1 MLFAINLDEN
11 FVQMPLPIRVCA
23 HPADPVFPDLRGEYR
38 TEPVPPKPHRL
49 VAYVDAAFM
58 QKILHVSELKWKPH
72 VHHHRQFDDLKA
84 RLEVLEHVGTC
95 HGETLIQPPARFK
108 LISSDSTQPLA
119 LQSHLVGSIM
129 QQDKRPEHRVGRLA
143 PPMYHRI
150 FVHHFR

>member
-23 HPADPVFPDLRGEYR
+23 HPADPVFPGLRGEYR

-72 VHHHRQFDDLKA
+72 VPHHRQFDDLRA
-84 RLEVLEHVGTC
+84 RLEVLEHVGNC
-95 HGETLIQPPARFK
+95 HDETLIQPPARFK
-108 LISSDSTQPLA
+108 LISSDSTVNQTNPGPSFMKRNGECFVIGRGCKFA
-119 LQSHLVGSIM
+119 LQVS
-129 QQDKRPEHRVGRLA
+129 RNFA
-143 PPMYHRI
+143 
-150 FVHHFR
+150 